1 VTERT
6 GGCDRDSKK
15 TERGQNTIRGGSDPT
30 VPQNRGPVPSGF
42 GGHSRLL
49 LLEDA
54 AGVLAAQDR
63 EIGKFV
69 RQDVR
74 QTVKEDQGESMA
86 IIKAPPKQPKTI
98 TIQARVEESTKTQL
112 DNYAKF
118 IDSTTSYVIT
128 EALKLLFKRDD
139 EFKRW
144 LGQHTNNRNQKQI
157 QGDALTKTA

>member
-1 VTERT
+1 
-6 GGCDRDSKK
+6 
-15 TERGQNTIRGGSDPT
+15 
-30 VPQNRGPVPSGF
+30 
-42 GGHSRLL
+42 
-49 LLEDA
+49 
-54 AGVLAAQDR
+54 
-63 EIGKFV
+63 
-69 RQDVR
+69 
-74 QTVKEDQGESMA
+74 MA

-144 LGQHTNNRNQKQI
+144 LGQRTHNHNQKQI
-157 QGDALTKTA
+157 QGDALTRTA